1 MVEGEQKLCLVEPTL
16 ELGEKTL
23 LQVQMQ
29 LMEEMEDGEALA
41 EEAVLEEVEELV
53 LHLPLLFIQQEMEV
67 AAELVVMEAEV
78 DAEAVEGALC
88 LVATILQEWEV
99 QEVLVVLEAA
109 AEAAE
114 AAGILTKEVE
124 VVMVLQEV
132 MAEAAEVEAEAD
144 LVMEALLEALAVVA
158 ALD

>member
-1 MVEGEQKLCLVEPTL
+1 MEGEQKLCLVEPTL

-41 EEAVLEEVEELV
+41 AEAVLEEVEELV

-144 LVMEALLEALAVVA
+144 LVMEALLEALAALV